1 MLYMVSK
8 KMLIARFVAVFILV
22 LGAISMLI
30 PFIWMISTSLKN
42 DPEVFT
48 FPPTWLPETI
58 QWSNYLD
65 AFGVA
70 NFGRVFFNST
80 YVALV
85 TTVLGL
91 LFMSMAGYA
100 FAKFR
105 FWGREVIF
113 ILLLATM
120 MIPFQVT
127 MIPIYILFR
136 ELDLLN
142 SYTGL
147 IAPNVATA
155 FGIFMMRQF
164 MQSLPDE
171 LMDAARIDGA
181 GEARIFFKIMLPLVK
196 APLAALGIFTFMFS
210 WNNYFL
216 PLVIITNESYKTL
229 PLLISSLSA
238 GLYVQSWP
246 LVMAA
251 ATIATLPIII
261 VFFFAQKYFIEG
273 MALTGIK

>member
-1 MLYMVSK
+1 
-8 KMLIARFVAVFILV
+8 
-22 LGAISMLI
+22 
-30 PFIWMISTSLKN
+30 
-42 DPEVFT
+42 
-48 FPPTWLPETI
+48 
-58 QWSNYLD
+58 
-65 AFGVA
+65 
-70 NFGRVFFNST
+70 
-80 YVALV
+80 
-85 TTVLGL
+85 
-91 LFMSMAGYA
+91 
-100 FAKFR
+100 
-105 FWGREVIF
+105 
-113 ILLLATM
+113 M
-120 MIPFQVT
+120 MIPFQIT

-136 ELDLLN
+136 EIDLIN

-147 IAPNVATA
+147 IAPNIATA

-164 MQSLPDE
+164 MQGIPNAL
-171 LMDAARIDGA
+171 LDAARIDGA
-181 GEARIFFKIMLPLVK
+181 SEWRIFFQIALPLMR

-216 PLVIITNESYKTL
+216 PLVIITDESLKTL

-261 VFFFAQKYFIEG
+261 LFFFAQRYFIEG

>member
-1 MLYMVSK
+1 MSENVKRIVFRSIPFSIMV
-8 KMLIARFVAVFILV
+8 I
-22 LGAISMLI
+22 GAITMLV
-30 PFIWMISTSLKN
+30 PFIWMISTSLKA
-42 DPEVFT
+42 DSEVFT
-48 FPPTWLPETI
+48 FPPTWIPSVFEWRNYPEA
-58 QWSNYLD
+58 L
-65 AFGVA
+65 GVA
-70 NFGRVFFNST
+70 SFGQYFFNST
-80 YVALV
+80 FVAIV
-85 TTVLGL
+85 TTLAAL
-91 LFMSMAGYA
+91 LLNSMAGYA
-100 FAKFR
+100 FAKFE
-105 FWGREVIF
+105 FKGRETIF

-120 MIPFQVT
+120 MIPFQIT
-127 MIPIYILFR
+127 MIPIYMLFR
-136 ELDLLN
+136 ELELLN

-147 IAPNVATA
+147 IVPNIATA

-164 MQSLPDE
+164 MRNLPDAY
-171 LMDAARIDGA
+171 MDAARIDGA
-181 GEARIFFKIMLPLVK
+181 GEARIFFTIVLPLVR

-216 PLVIITNESYKTL
+216 PLVIITDESLKTL

-261 VFFFAQKYFIEG
+261 LFFMAQKYFIDG

>member
-1 MLYMVSK
+1 MVNK
-8 KMLIARFVAVFILV
+8 AEIIGRVTIIVVVFV
-22 LGAISMLI
+22 GAITMLI
-30 PFIWMISTSLKN
+30 PFIWMISTSLKV
-42 DPEVFT
+42 DSEVFT
-48 FPPTWLPETI
+48 FPPTWIPDVI
-58 QWSNYLD
+58 QWENYIEALN
-65 AFGVA
+65 VA
-70 NFGRVFFNST
+70 NFGKIFFNST
-80 YVALV
+80 YVAVV
-85 TTVLGL
+85 TTILAL
-91 LFMSMAGYA
+91 LLNSMAGYA
-100 FAKFR
+100 FAKFE
-105 FWGREVIF
+105 FWGRNVIF

-120 MIPFQVT
+120 MIPFQIT

-136 ELDLLN
+136 EIDLIN

-147 IAPNVATA
+147 IAPNIATA

-164 MQSLPDE
+164 MQGIPNAL
-171 LMDAARIDGA
+171 LDAARIDGA
-181 GEARIFFKIMLPLVK
+181 SEWRIFFQIALPLMR

-216 PLVIITNESYKTL
+216 PLVIITDESLKTL

-261 VFFFAQKYFIEG
+261 LFFFAQRYFIEG

>member
-1 MLYMVSK
+1 MK
-8 KMLIARFVAVFILV
+8 TQLIGRTGLV
-22 LGAISMLI
+22 LIVLIGAFTMLV
-30 PFIWMISTSLKN
+30 PFIWMISTSLKA
-42 DPEVFT
+42 DSEVFT
-48 FPPTWLPETI
+48 FPPTWLPEVF
-58 QWSNYLD
+58 QWSNYEK
-65 AFGVA
+65 AFNAA
-70 NFGRVFFNST
+70 NFGRIFFNST
-80 YVALV
+80 YVAIV
-85 TTVLGL
+85 TTILGL
-91 LFMSMAGYA
+91 ILNSMAGYA
-100 FAKFR
+100 FAKFK
-105 FWGREVIF
+105 FWGRDVIF

-120 MIPFQVT
+120 MIPFQIT
-127 MIPIYILFR
+127 MIPIYMLFR

-147 IAPNVATA
+147 IAPNIATA
-155 FGIFMMRQF
+155 FGIFLMRQF
-164 MQSLPDE
+164 MQGIPNE
-171 LMDAARIDGA
+171 LLAAARIDGA
-181 GEARIFFKIMLPLVK
+181 SELRIFWQIVLPIMR

-216 PLVIITNESYKTL
+216 PLVIITEETYKTL

-261 VFFFAQKYFIEG
+261 LFFFAQRYFIEG